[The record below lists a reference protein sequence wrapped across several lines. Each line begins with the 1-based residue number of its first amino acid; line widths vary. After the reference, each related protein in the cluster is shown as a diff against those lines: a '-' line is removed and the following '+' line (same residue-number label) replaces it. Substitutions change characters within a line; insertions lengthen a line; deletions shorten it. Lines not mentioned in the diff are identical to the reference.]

1 MKKNFKYIALIVL
14 TLGVFTGCSEEDL
27 DPTLQQS
34 KLLEE
39 SVGTINDL
47 QVVLNGAYN
56 RMSDSEYYGRDKII
70 LGEVFSDNAYSNA
83 NSNRFVAEAR
93 MDLLPTSGIS
103 ETLWSRMYTVIASA
117 NIVINATDVQ
127 IDPLNEEGDQAT
139 IDQIKGEA
147 YAIRAL
153 AHFDLL
159 IFYGQQ
165 NVNGGG
171 ESSMGVPY
179 VTTFR
184 DEANLFPTRN
194 TVGEVK
200 ALAYADLEMAQDL
213 MSNGAGDPEFMSEM
227 AAYAIEARIAN
238 YFGDWPRALEASKFV
253 VDSGSYRILESR
265 NFISSFELDAS
276 QNSIF
281 EIAAAE
287 NDNEDIN
294 GLANIY
300 QAGAYGDVVVLPN
313 LAAIYGDG
321 DIRGVSEY
329 DPSIDYEART
339 VIGVDANGTFRNI
352 GKYPSTAPYS
362 DNIPVIR
369 YEEIVLIYAEALLET
384 GSGDALMW
392 LNMIPE
398 NRGAMSYGS
407 ATKENIL
414 LERRK
419 ELAFEGFRFHD
430 LARTMMD
437 IPNPDPVLQTH
448 EGPAYG
454 SFNFALPIPAAEVD
468 ANSNIA
474 QNAGYGQ

>member
-1 MKKNFKYIALIVL
+1 MRKNFKYIALIVL
-14 TLGVFTGCSEEDL
+14 SLGVFTGCSEEDL

-47 QVVLNGAYN
+47 QVILNGAYN
-56 RMSDSEYYGRDKII
+56 RMSLTDYYGRDKII

-103 ETLWSRMYTVIASA
+103 ETLWARMYTVIGSA
-117 NIVINATDVQ
+117 NIVINATDIE
-127 IDPLNEEGDQAT
+127 IDPLNAEGDQAT

-159 IFYGQQ
+159 TFYGQQ

-184 DEANLFPTRN
+184 EEANLFPARN

-200 ALAYADLEMAQDL
+200 ALAYSDLEMAQDL
-213 MSNGAGDPEFMSEM
+213 MSNGAGNPEFMSEM

-253 VDSGSYRILESR
+253 VDSGSYQVLESED
-265 NFISSFELDAS
+265 FISSYENDAS
-276 QNSIF
+276 ANSIF
-281 EIAAAE
+281 EIAAAD
-287 NDNEDIN
+287 NDNEGIN

-313 LAAIYGDG
+313 LAAIYEDG
-321 DIRGVSEY
+321 DVRGVGGIISE
-329 DPSIDYEART
+329 SST
-339 VIGVDANGTFRNI
+339 GTLRNT
-352 GKYPSTAPYS
+352 GKYPSTAPYE

-369 YEEIVLIYAEALLET
+369 YEEMVLIYAEALLET
-384 GSGDALMW
+384 SGDDSGDALEW

-398 NRGAMSYGS
+398 NRGAMSYDTAS
-407 ATKENIL
+407 KDNIL

-468 ANSNIA
+468 ANSNVP
-474 QNAGYGQ
+474 QNAGYGE

>member
-1 MKKNFKYIALIVL
+1 MRKNFKYIALIVL
-14 TLGVFTGCSEEDL
+14 SLGVFTGCSEEDL

-47 QVVLNGAYN
+47 QVILNGAYN
-56 RMSDSEYYGRDKII
+56 RMSLTDYYGRDKII

-103 ETLWSRMYTVIASA
+103 ETLWARMYTVIGSA
-117 NIVINATDVQ
+117 NIVINATDIE
-127 IDPLNEEGDQAT
+127 IDPLNAEGDQAT

-159 IFYGQQ
+159 TFYGQQ

-184 DEANLFPTRN
+184 EEANLFPARN

-200 ALAYADLEMAQDL
+200 ALAYSDLEMAQDL
-213 MSNGAGDPEFMSEM
+213 MSNGAGNPEFMSEM

-253 VDSGSYRILESR
+253 VDSGSYQVLESED
-265 NFISSFELDAS
+265 FISSYENDAS
-276 QNSIF
+276 ANSIF
-281 EIAAAE
+281 EIAAAD
-287 NDNEDIN
+287 NDNEGIN

-313 LAAIYGDG
+313 LAAIYEDG
-321 DIRGVSEY
+321 DVRGVGGIISE
-329 DPSIDYEART
+329 SST
-339 VIGVDANGTFRNI
+339 GTLRNT
-352 GKYPSTAPYS
+352 GKYPSTAPYE

-369 YEEIVLIYAEALLET
+369 YEEMVLIYAEALLET
-384 GSGDALMW
+384 SGDDSGDALEW

-398 NRGAMSYGS
+398 NRGAMSYDAAS
-407 ATKENIL
+407 KDNIL

-468 ANSNIA
+468 ANSNVL

>member
-1 MKKNFKYIALIVL
+1 MKNNFKYLLIL
-14 TLGVFTGCSEEDL
+14 LIGCGVFVGCSDEDL

-34 KLLEE
+34 KDIET
-39 SVGTINDL
+39 SVSTVNDL
-47 QVVLNGAYN
+47 QAVINGAYN
-56 RMSDSEYYGRDKII
+56 RMSLTDYYGRDLII
-70 LGEVFSDNAYSNA
+70 LGEVFSDNTASNA
-83 NSNRFVAEAR
+83 NSNRFVAEGR
-93 MDLLPTSGIS
+93 MDLLPTSGIVDD
-103 ETLWSRMYTVIASA
+103 LWSRSYSIIGSA
-117 NIVINATDVQ
+117 NIVINAEGVS
-127 IDPLNEEGDQAT
+127 GDQAA

-147 YAIRAL
+147 YIIRAL
-153 AHFDLL
+153 AHYNLVL
-159 IFYGQQ
+159 FYGQQ
-165 NVNGGG
+165 NVNNGGL
-171 ESSMGVPY
+171 SSEGVPY
-179 VTTFR
+179 VTAFR
-184 DEANLFPTRN
+184 DEAALFPARN
-194 TVGEVK
+194 TVQEVRDM
-200 ALAYADLEMAQDL
+200 AYADLEMAKSL
-213 MSNGAGDPEFMSEM
+213 MNMSAPVEYLSTY
-227 AAYAIEARIAN
+227 AASAIEARIAN
-238 YFGDWPRALEASKFV
+238 YFGDWQRSLDAAKV
-253 VDSGSYRILESR
+253 VIDSGEYAVTSE
-265 NFISSFELDAS
+265 DAFLS
-276 QNSIF
+276 TFGTDGGAGSIF
-281 EIAAAE
+281 EIAASE
-287 NDNEDIN
+287 TDNEGIN

-300 QAGAYGDVVVLPN
+300 QQGAYGDVIALPN
-313 LAAIYGDG
+313 LAAIYGED

-329 DPSIDYEART
+329 DPSTNYEAET
-339 VIGVDANGTFRNI
+339 VIGVDANGTLRNI

-362 DNIPVIR
+362 DNIPVVR
-369 YEEIVLIYAEALLET
+369 YEEIVLLYAEALLET

-468 ANSNIA
+468 ANSNIT

>member
-1 MKKNFKYIALIVL
+1 MRKNFKYIALIVL
-14 TLGVFTGCSEEDL
+14 SLGVFTGCSEEDL

-47 QVVLNGAYN
+47 QVILNGAYN
-56 RMSDSEYYGRDKII
+56 RMSLTDYYGRDKII

-103 ETLWSRMYTVIASA
+103 ETLWARMYTVIGSA
-117 NIVINATDVQ
+117 NIVINATDIE
-127 IDPLNEEGDQAT
+127 IDPLNAEGDQAT

-159 IFYGQQ
+159 TFYGQQ

-184 DEANLFPTRN
+184 EEANLFPARN

-200 ALAYADLEMAQDL
+200 ALAYSDLEMAQDL
-213 MSNGAGDPEFMSEM
+213 MSNGAGNPEFMSEM

-253 VDSGSYRILESR
+253 VDSGSYQVLESED
-265 NFISSFELDAS
+265 FISSYENDAS
-276 QNSIF
+276 ANSIF
-281 EIAAAE
+281 EIAAAD
-287 NDNEDIN
+287 NDNEGIN

-313 LAAIYGDG
+313 LAAIYEDG
-321 DIRGVSEY
+321 DVRGVGGIISE
-329 DPSIDYEART
+329 SST
-339 VIGVDANGTFRNI
+339 GTLRNT
-352 GKYPSTAPYS
+352 GKYPSTAPYE

-369 YEEIVLIYAEALLET
+369 YEEMVLIYAEALLET
-384 GSGDALMW
+384 SGDDSGDALEW

-398 NRGAMSYGS
+398 NRGAMSYDTAS
-407 ATKENIL
+407 KDNIL

-468 ANSNIA
+468 ANSNVL